1 VKGPVDDN
9 MSVRPF
15 DWRDLPT
22 LHRFRNNCVFLDSA
36 LVLTRGPIFVP
47 TGALLSTLAY
57 ATGIYTFVVQDG
69 NAAVPPMFGQASH
82 VAGQVSAQMSYL
94 APREAVDVAPVVS
107 LVERLLRSV
116 GEGGAH
122 HIIAEVEEQSD
133 ALSILRQAHF
143 GIYARQ
149 RIWQLDGN
157 SKGGSL
163 PKGWR
168 SAGKHD
174 EAAIR
179 FLYANLVPGLVQ
191 QVEAL
196 PDGRV
201 RGLVYYRGTE
211 MLAFVDLEYGLSGI
225 LAHPFIH
232 PDAEDVAGTLAE
244 LLRSIPDFYSRPVFV
259 RVRSYQSWLER
270 VLEKHDAQLKLVQAV
285 MVRHL
290 AVKQRVTQSLKVPV
304 MNGSTPEPTVPV
316 AQIKTE

>member
-1 VKGPVDDN
+1 VKGPGDEK

-15 DWRDLPT
+15 EWRDLPT
-22 LHRFRNNCVFLDSA
+22 LHRYRNDCIFLDSA

-69 NAAVPPMFGQASH
+69 HAGVPPMFGQASH

-94 APREAVDVAPVVS
+94 APRAAVDVGPVIS
-107 LVERLLRSV
+107 LVEELLRPV
-116 GEGGAH
+116 GESGAH
-122 HIIAEVEEQSD
+122 HIIAEVNEQSD
-133 ALSILRQAHF
+133 ALNILRQTHF
-143 GIYARQ
+143 GIFARQ
-149 RIWQLDGN
+149 RIWQLVGN
-157 SKGGSL
+157 SKGGSH

-168 SAGKHD
+168 SAGNQD

-196 PDGRV
+196 PDGKV

-211 MLAFVDLEYGLSGI
+211 MLAYVDLVYGLSGI

-232 PDAEDVAGTLAE
+232 PDAEDVADTLVA
-244 LLRSIPDFYSRPVFV
+244 LLRSIPDLYSRPVYV
-259 RVRSYQSWLER
+259 RIRSYQSWLER
-270 VLEKHDAQLKLVQAV
+270 VLENHNAQVKLVQAV

-290 AVKQRVTQSLKVPV
+290 AVKRRVTQTLKVPV

-316 AQIKTE
+316 ARIKSE